1 MTNYH
6 NPNKKIISD
15 YDTIRMYQQFLRD
28 GNVSDKTKQ
37 QMVETLS
44 LLSQT
49 KGKISKQSE
58 TLLNQLNKKYNVS
71 YGKILQS

>member
-1 MTNYH
+1 
-6 NPNKKIISD
+6 
-15 YDTIRMYQQFLRD
+15 MYQQFLRD

-49 KGKISKQSE
+49 KGKISKLSE
-58 TLLNQLNKKYNVS
+58 ILLENL
-71 YGKILQS
+71 IRD

>member
-1 MTNYH
+1 MKNYH
-6 NPNKKIISD
+6 DSKNKVISD

-49 KGKISKQSE
+49 KGKISKLSE
-58 TLLNQLNKKYNVS
+58 ILLENL
-71 YGKILQS
+71 IRD